1 MDNDSILK
9 LAIESANTISI
20 HNNITK
26 AEDLSALIKEYF
38 TSFKELLDDTTSS
51 PQ

>member
-26 AEDLSALIKEYF
+26 AEDLSALIKTYYML
-38 TSFKELLDDTTSS
+38 FKELLEDTTA
-51 PQ
+51 